1 MISVAEALEAC
12 LALVRPV
19 EVERVALAEAGGRVL
34 AEDGVARRAQPP
46 FAASAMDGYAI
57 LSQDRVAGRVLRVVG
72 EAPAGRAW
80 TGRIGP
86 GEAVRIFTGAPVPE
100 GADCVVIQE
109 DVSRAG
115 DLVTLGP
122 ALEGPANIRPMGVD
136 FHVGARLAAPRRM
149 SPADVALCAAMN
161 LPELVVR
168 RRPEVAI
175 IATGDELVSPGED
188 PRADQIVASNSYG
201 IKALVEAEGGRARLL
216 PIARDR
222 RDSLEQVLGLARGAD
237 LVVTIG
243 GASVGD
249 HDLVGEVA
257 AGMGL
262 ERAFYKVAMRPGKP
276 LMAGRLG
283 GAVLLG
289 LPGNP
294 VSSLVCAEIFLV
306 PMLRVMLG
314 LPGEARLRRRGR
326 LACDLEENGPREHYM
341 RASLTPGGEMALLT
355 PHESQDSSLLTV
367 LSEAGA
373 LVVRPPHDGKRRA
386 GDLVE
391 YLPLGAERT

>member
-12 LALVRPV
+12 LALVRPLG
-19 EVERVALAEAGGRVL
+19 VERVALAEAGGRVL
-34 AEDGVARRAQPP
+34 AEDGVARREQPP

-57 LSQDRVAGRVLRVVG
+57 LSEDRVAGRVLRVVG

-80 TGRIGP
+80 AGRIGP

-115 DLVTLGP
+115 DLVTLG
-122 ALEGPANIRPMGVD
+122 ALPEGPANIRPMGVD
-136 FHVGARLAAPRRM
+136 FHVGARLVAPRRM

-222 RDSLEQVLGLARGAD
+222 RESLEQVLGLARGAD

-314 LPGEARLRRRGR
+314 LPGEARPRRRGR

-341 RASLTPGGEMALLT
+341 RASLMPGGEMALLA

-386 GDLVE
+386 GDMVE